1 MSQRGYAASMKILVE
16 VYGALRMRLKASEG
30 PIALE
35 LPEGSTVGLVVKEL
49 GVTENEAWNA
59 SLRGKLASSKDVLRD
74 GDHLLV
80 FDAIGGG

>member
-1 MSQRGYAASMKILVE
+1 
-16 VYGALRMRLKASEG
+16 MRLNVQEN
-30 PIALE
+30 PITLE
-35 LPEGSTVGLVVKEL
+35 LPEGSTVGSVVKKL
-49 GVTENEAWNA
+49 GITDKEAWNA